1 MTSYSGDGCKT
12 FILYLNWLL
21 KQGSEKFAVSTLLRT
36 VQMFQNNVYP
46 ALVMHVL
53 KYANLSNLNSDHEV
67 SKRWIQAIFRGVLSS
82 QYSVKQVDHFSAILL
97 TSLNWNMA
105 GCDMFFNQLEI
116 LLENF
121 ENFILKVP
129 TRPYSA
135 CDTIEP
141 FIIERDFATA
151 YRPIPDDGNN
161 VRFVL
166 CTCPIEGSLNQD
178 GISEI
183 IFLSSKT
190 DLHKFMTFQRLR
202 IKQFVEQCLQK
213 SVNLLLSTEKVPDY
227 ALEILS
233 AAKISVIHFVPE
245 EIIMLLQSVFNK
257 QALVDCID
265 VIEDSN
271 IFEAKF
277 CKSVLFNGKKCVH
290 LCVDSSVCLPRM
302 IIIAAPTPALCSQLV
317 LSLKRCLKSLSLSNA
332 RKFTDFHILDA
343 FLRRRT
349 EYPELSERNLFVSI
363 PAGGCFELICYN
375 FLMEFSNSTENS
387 NLAEFCRLLGNA
399 LLHVPRTLHKNNCIM
414 GEQQSRDFIK
424 RLTSAQEEGKKCKRE
439 DDKSII
445 CLGVD
450 RRGSIKDMSD
460 ENVAESLSVK
470 LFTLCSV
477 LQTLQTLIRIDNV
490 VASKRT

>member
-1 MTSYSGDGCKT
+1 
-12 FILYLNWLL
+12 
-21 KQGSEKFAVSTLLRT
+21 
-36 VQMFQNNVYP
+36 
-46 ALVMHVL
+46 
-53 KYANLSNLNSDHEV
+53 
-67 SKRWIQAIFRGVLSS
+67 
-82 QYSVKQVDHFSAILL
+82 
-97 TSLNWNMA
+97 
-105 GCDMFFNQLEI
+105 
-116 LLENF
+116 
-121 ENFILKVP
+121 
-129 TRPYSA
+129 
-135 CDTIEP
+135 
-141 FIIERDFATA
+141 
-151 YRPIPDDGNN
+151 
-161 VRFVL
+161 
-166 CTCPIEGSLNQD
+166 
-178 GISEI
+178 
-183 IFLSSKT
+183 
-190 DLHKFMTFQRLR
+190 
-202 IKQFVEQCLQK
+202 
-213 SVNLLLSTEKVPDY
+213 
-227 ALEILS
+227 
-233 AAKISVIHFVPE
+233 
-245 EIIMLLQSVFNK
+245 MLLQSVFNK